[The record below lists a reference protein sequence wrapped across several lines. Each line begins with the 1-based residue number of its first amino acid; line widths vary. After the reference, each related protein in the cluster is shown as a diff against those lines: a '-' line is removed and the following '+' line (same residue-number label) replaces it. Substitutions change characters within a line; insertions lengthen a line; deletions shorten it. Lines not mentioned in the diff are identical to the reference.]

1 MYQQKIIHRDWAF
14 LSNSIGKDIKTLT
27 NEEEGRKKSLV
38 GSTATNQSLQT
49 NKKSEVVVVFER
61 GS

>member
-38 GSTATNQSLQT
+38 GRCQKGKCQFFGA
-49 NKKSEVVVVFER
+49 KS
-61 GS
+61 